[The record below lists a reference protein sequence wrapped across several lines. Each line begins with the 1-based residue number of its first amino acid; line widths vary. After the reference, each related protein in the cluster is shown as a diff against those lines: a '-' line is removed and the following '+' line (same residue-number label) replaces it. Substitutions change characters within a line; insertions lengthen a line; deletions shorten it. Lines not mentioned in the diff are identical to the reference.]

1 MCDCG
6 ALPSDFLDYRTTP
19 KAKSKILDK
28 WVMDN
33 LGRTL
38 LISSPIYDTYNDI
51 IGYVTKDK
59 NGDTIRIF
67 ERNIKKILD

>member
-6 ALPSDFLDYRTTP
+6 ALPSDFIDYRKTP
-19 KAKSKILDK
+19 KAKSKLIDR
-28 WVMDN
+28 WVVDTI
-33 LGRTL
+33 GRTL

-67 ERNIKKILD
+67 ERNIQKILD